1 LTIWHCKLS
10 AELTKTHSFRL
21 LFFGDFAHW
30 VKTLH
35 LKNSLLIDG
44 IDEELCTPTKT
55 SKNRVLVNILHWNKK
70 NPNNMLHIYHQVTK
84 NTNKP

>member
-1 LTIWHCKLS
+1 MDLEEFKELKGRSVFLTIWHCKLS

-44 IDEELCTPTKT
+44 IDGELMYT
-55 SKNRVLVNILHWNKK
+55 NQNI
-70 NPNNMLHIYHQVTK
+70 
-84 NTNKP
+84 